1 MSSSASAQAARHEA
15 AMKAKRQQ
23 LKEQER
29 ARIDAGLPII
39 VHRAAMSSASEH
51 AAKHEAEQVEK
62 KRREGRGNRIG
73 TADATTTP
81 KNRTRN
87 KRPATDAPPEPL
99 PIVSELVEY
108 YKCGACGLEEPDKP
122 MICLVCILKHTLC
135 EGCIRPHAERG
146 HGCIAPGHPN
156 VPLRPEF
163 LYPADGLLQ
172 LALKRV
178 VVDCSDCWHEVDLK
192 HYRIHK
198 LYFCKK
204 P

>member
-108 YKCGACGLEEPDKP
+108 YVSSPIP
-122 MICLVCILKHTLC
+122 ILQNPRSNEVEFAYC
-135 EGCIRPHAERG
+135 
-146 HGCIAPGHPN
+146 
-156 VPLRPEF
+156 PEMRSM
-163 LYPADGLLQ
+163 
-172 LALKRV
+172 RV
-178 VVDCSDCWHEVDLK
+178 GPSAN
-192 HYRIHK
+192 
-198 LYFCKK
+198 
-204 P
+204 